1 MMIEDLFRK
10 AGFPDGIYT
19 NIFIS
24 GSQSEHII
32 AHPAIAGVNITAS
45 ETAGSLIGSL
55 AGKYLKPSV
64 LELGGNDPFVLL
76 DHKDTKKIATEAV
89 AYRISMG

>member
-1 MMIEDLFRK
+1 
-10 AGFPDGIYT
+10 
-19 NIFIS
+19 
-24 GSQSEHII
+24 
-32 AHPAIAGVNITAS
+32 
-45 ETAGSLIGSL
+45 L

-89 AYRISMG
+89 ACRISMG